1 MWFKGKRSRNKATVG
16 EPAVGSLH
24 ILILTLM
31 VITITITIPF
41 LFLRDIYNIYII
53 FLLAQIRILITI
65 RILFFFNLGPVKG
78 FYFNY
83 STLITIIFISF
94 SVNR

>member
-41 LFLRDIYNIYII
+41 LFLMDIIYP
-53 FLLAQIRILITI
+53 LAQIRILITI

-78 FYFNY
+78 ILF
-83 STLITIIFISF
+83 
-94 SVNR
+94 